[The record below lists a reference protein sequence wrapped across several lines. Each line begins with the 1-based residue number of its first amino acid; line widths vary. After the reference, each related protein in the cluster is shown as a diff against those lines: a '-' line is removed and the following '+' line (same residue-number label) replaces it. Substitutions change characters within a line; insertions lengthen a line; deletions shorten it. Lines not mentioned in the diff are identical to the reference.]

1 LDSSEISARQ
11 PWSPPVLVVYGR
23 VEDIT
28 AAPPI
33 KNKKFGGADDVL
45 VANLQILANA
55 S

>member
-1 LDSSEISARQ
+1 MSVRQ